1 MRSKAAPETPAPADV
16 TSVLD
21 SLRRTVRAFRA
32 AAQVAEERLGISG
45 AQHFALQQLVLG
57 PAPSLNDLA
66 ARTLTNK
73 SSLSVVV
80 GRLVE
85 GGYVRRTVSRADRR
99 AVVLSLTVQGRRALE
114 RAPDSAQ
121 TRMIAALR
129 RLSPGD
135 LRAFAATFERF
146 TEELGISTLEP
157 ALIFE
162 DVAPQ
167 GRGRARKKPSRSP
180 RRKRAR

>member
-1 MRSKAAPETPAPADV
+1 MRSKAEPGAPALADV

-32 AAQVAEERLGISG
+32 AAQVAQERLGISG
-45 AQHFALQQLVLG
+45 AQHFALQQLARG

-80 GRLVE
+80 SRLVE
-85 GGYVRRTVSRADRR
+85 GGFVRRTVSRADRR
-99 AVVLSLTVQGRRALE
+99 SVVLSLTAQGRRALE

-121 TRMIAALR
+121 TRMIAALQ

-135 LRAFAATFERF
+135 LRALAATFARF

-167 GRGRARKKPSRSP
+167 RRRRAPGRRSP
-180 RRKRAR
+180 KRRRKGR

>member
-1 MRSKAAPETPAPADV
+1 MRSKAEPEAPALADV

-45 AQHFALQQLVLG
+45 AQHFALQQLARG
-57 PAPSLNDLA
+57 PALSLNDLA

-80 GRLVE
+80 SRLVE
-85 GGYVRRTVSRADRR
+85 GGFVRRTVSRADRR
-99 AVVLSLTVQGRRALE
+99 SVVLSLTAQGRRALE

-121 TRMIAALR
+121 TRMIAALQ
-129 RLSPGD
+129 RLSSGD

-167 GRGRARKKPSRSP
+167 RRRRTPERRSP
-180 RRKRAR
+180 KRGGERR